1 MPLENF
7 SSCSFDQAILL
18 GIFHWAFFIRSF
30 FWLCYQSFFNG
41 WLDQAILTCGLASE
55 RNFPIKCGL
64 ANMRNNFFATKKT
77 KKHRR
82 WFSRKK
88 FTGRPGGQH
97 KCQGEDRG
105 AVVMVGKSCVY
116 YMLSLVFR
124 PLFFQSDISKV
135 NFALLLP
142 MLCNLLQGLVLLAV

>member
-1 MPLENF
+1 MKDVEGKRPNEKLLKKITNNKSWYLISEEKNTWWTMCDEKLLMKIAWWKMPLENF

-88 FTGRPGGQH
+88 FTGRPGGSTNV
-97 KCQGEDRG
+97 K
-105 AVVMVGKSCVY
+105 GKTEE
-116 YMLSLVFR
+116 
-124 PLFFQSDISKV
+124 Q
-135 NFALLLP
+135 
-142 MLCNLLQGLVLLAV
+142 